1 MAAPDPNGRT
11 RPLSPHLDVYKW
23 QIQMV
28 TSILHRATG
37 IALVAG
43 MLGLVWGL
51 VALAGGEKSWAA
63 FNYVRRSNVSVQSG
77 NASYILDGVS
87 VQFKQ
92 GIGSR
97 GKWMATLLGGY
108 AVYHYQ
114 GNVFA
119 SRVDNA
125 YRVSTGLD
133 YLIQVWLTAGVSYEF
148 NKFDSTYSGVSDY
161 DVHRITVKLAVGY

>member
-23 QIQMV
+23 QVQMV

-63 FNYVRRSNVSVQSG
+63 FATCAGSLLGQLVLFGFSWALAYHLINGVRHLVQDAGHGYAIPDFVRSSWIS
-77 NASYILDGVS
+77 I
-87 VQFKQ
+87 
-92 GIGSR
+92 IGSVVLVVMVWAIVLFR
-97 GKWMATLLGGY
+97 GGA
-108 AVYHYQ
+108 A
-114 GNVFA
+114 
-119 SRVDNA
+119 
-125 YRVSTGLD
+125 
-133 YLIQVWLTAGVSYEF
+133 
-148 NKFDSTYSGVSDY
+148 
-161 DVHRITVKLAVGY
+161 

>member
-23 QIQMV
+23 QVQMV

-63 FNYVRRSNVSVQSG
+63 FATCAGSLLGQLVLFGFSSALAYHLINGVRHLVQDAGHGWSIPEFVRSSWIS
-77 NASYILDGVS
+77 I
-87 VQFKQ
+87 
-92 GIGSR
+92 IGSVVLVVVVWAIVLFR
-97 GKWMATLLGGY
+97 GGA
-108 AVYHYQ
+108 A
-114 GNVFA
+114 
-119 SRVDNA
+119 
-125 YRVSTGLD
+125 
-133 YLIQVWLTAGVSYEF
+133 
-148 NKFDSTYSGVSDY
+148 
-161 DVHRITVKLAVGY
+161 

>member
-23 QIQMV
+23 QVQMV

-63 FNYVRRSNVSVQSG
+63 FATCAGSLLGQLVLFGFSWALAYHLINGVRHLVQDAGHGWSIPEFIRSSWIS
-77 NASYILDGVS
+77 I
-87 VQFKQ
+87 
-92 GIGSR
+92 IGSVV
-97 GKWMATLLGGY
+97 LVL
-108 AVYHYQ
+108 V
-114 GNVFA
+114 
-119 SRVDNA
+119 
-125 YRVSTGLD
+125 
-133 YLIQVWLTAGVSYEF
+133 VWAIVLMRWGQA
-148 NKFDSTYSGVSDY
+148 
-161 DVHRITVKLAVGY
+161 